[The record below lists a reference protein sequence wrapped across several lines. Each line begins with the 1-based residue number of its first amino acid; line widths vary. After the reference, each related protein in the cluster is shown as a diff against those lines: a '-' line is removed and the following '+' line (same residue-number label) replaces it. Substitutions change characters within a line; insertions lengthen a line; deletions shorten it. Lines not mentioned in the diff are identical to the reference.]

1 MWPMWSQTIKIKVQ
15 VKIPNW
21 LRFSLNV
28 KSVIINHLKQI
39 CTHQRFISVINRLK
53 KAHLKTHS
61 QVQHGRIKFKCNHC
75 DHKANQRCDL
85 KSHKGSLPT
94 CAKSSSCSTQDPQ
107 VLLHYWLTSICPPQP
122 QHKIHPCCNSIIL
135 HFPEWCW
142 KESKVF
148 LNVHIITDIWYP

>member
-1 MWPMWSQTIKIKVQ
+1 MKNINVTGGQCDHKKIKIKVQ

-21 LRFSLNV
+21 LRFCLNV
-28 KSVIINHLKQI
+28 KNVIMNQLKHI
-39 CTHQRFISVINRLK
+39 CTHQYFISVINGIK

-75 DHKANQRCDL
+75 DHKANQRCNL
-85 KSHKGSLPT
+85 KSHKGSLLT

-122 QHKIHPCCNSIIL
+122 QHEIQRL
-135 HFPEWCW
+135 
-142 KESKVF
+142 
-148 LNVHIITDIWYP
+148 